1 MAFVAEYISKEDLKR
16 YNVVN
21 TVNEYRIKYGC
32 RATLSDMAIAQL
44 DWVIDRQRNIWFIF
58 VCDPHLPDPRDG
70 FTGEEI
76 YILCYKGNVIELDIR
91 RIYDETTSKMLVDN
105 PFFIKY
111 KLENINSSLDGIS
124 LDELYGVLNEALKE
138 YGSRGIGGR
147 KFLPKEHQ
155 IVTFLHD

>member
-1 MAFVAEYISKEDLKR
+1 MAFIAEYISKEDLKK

-21 TVNEYRIKYGC
+21 IVNKYRIKYRC
-32 RATLSDMAIAQL
+32 RTTLSDMAIAQL
-44 DWVIDRQRNIWFIF
+44 DWVIDRQRDIWFMF
-58 VCDPHLPDPRDG
+58 VCDPCLPDPRDG

-111 KLENINSSLDGIS
+111 KLESINSSTYGIS
-124 LDELYGVLNEALKE
+124 LDELYKVLGEALIE
-138 YGSRGIGGR
+138 YGESGIHGR
-147 KFLPKEHQ
+147 KFLPKEHEV
-155 IVTFLHD
+155 VTFLHD

>member
-1 MAFVAEYISKEDLKR
+1 MAFVAEYISKEDLKK

-44 DWVIDRQRNIWFIF
+44 DWVIDRQRDIWFMF
-58 VCDPHLPDPRDG
+58 VCDPCLPDPRDG

-124 LDELYGVLNEALKE
+124 LDELYKVLNEALIE
-138 YGSRGIGGR
+138 YGESGIHGR
-147 KFLPKEHQ
+147 KFLPKEHEV
-155 IVTFLHD
+155 VTFLHD

>member
-1 MAFVAEYISKEDLKR
+1 MAFVAEYISKEDIKKYDIINRVDQCLAK
-16 YNVVN
+16 YHYDPQEP
-21 TVNEYRIKYGC
+21 NEIKW
-32 RATLSDMAIAQL
+32 L
-44 DWVIDRQRNIWFIF
+44 DWVIDRQRDIWFIF

-70 FTGEEI
+70 FTGQEI

-124 LDELYGVLNEALKE
+124 LDELYGVLNETLKE

>member
-1 MAFVAEYISKEDLKR
+1 MAFVVEYISKEDLKK
-16 YNVVN
+16 YNILSN
-21 TVNEYRIKYGC
+21 MNELLIKHNY
-32 RATLSDMAIAQL
+32 TYPIQDNDTDWIH
-44 DWVIDRQRNIWFIF
+44 WVIDRQTDTWLIH
-58 VCDPHLPDPRDG
+58 VCLASMPDPRDG

-91 RIYDETTSKMLVDN
+91 RIYDETTSKMLADN

-124 LDELYGVLNEALKE
+124 LDELYKVLNEALIE
-138 YGSRGIGGR
+138 YGESGIHGR
-147 KFLPKEHQ
+147 KFLPKEHE

>member
-1 MAFVAEYISKEDLKR
+1 MAFIAEYILKEDLKK
-16 YNVVN
+16 YNVID
-21 TVNEYRIKYGC
+21 TVNKIRTKFKKPL
-32 RATLSDMAIAQL
+32 LSNQDIRWL
-44 DWVIDRQRNIWFIF
+44 NWVVDKQKHTYLIFIGS
-58 VCDPHLPDPRDG
+58 PQLPDPRDG
-70 FTGEEI
+70 YTGEDI
-76 YILCYKGNVIELDIR
+76 WLLYYKGREIELDIR
-91 RIYDETTSKMLVDN
+91 RVYDETTSKMLVDN

-111 KLENINSSLDGIS
+111 KLENINSSIDGIS

>member
-1 MAFVAEYISKEDLKR
+1 MAFIAEYISKEDIKKYDIINRVDLGGRRIIKKPQGP
-16 YNVVN
+16 
-21 TVNEYRIKYGC
+21 NEIKW
-32 RATLSDMAIAQL
+32 L
-44 DWVIDRQRNIWFIF
+44 DWVIDRQRDIWLIF
-58 VCDPHLPDPRDG
+58 VCSPHLPDPRDG
-70 FTGEEI
+70 YTGEMI
-76 YILCYKGNVIELDIR
+76 WLLYYKGREIELDIR
-91 RIYDETTSKMLVDN
+91 RVYDETTSKMLVDN

-111 KLENINSSLDGIS
+111 KLENINSSIDGIS